1 MKKLFAIVAV
11 AAALT
16 ACNGGGEEKT
26 PAADT
31 SKMTTVDPSKAADSI
46 SKMVDTA
53 KKAMD
58 NMVDTAK
65 KSMDKMVDKAKE
77 ATKKN

>member
-1 MKKLFAIVAV
+1 MKKLFAIVAI
-11 AAALT
+11 AAVLT
-16 ACNGGGEEKT
+16 ACNNSGDDKT
-26 PAADT
+26 PATDT
-31 SKMTTVDPSKAADSI
+31 TKMTTVDPTKAADSI